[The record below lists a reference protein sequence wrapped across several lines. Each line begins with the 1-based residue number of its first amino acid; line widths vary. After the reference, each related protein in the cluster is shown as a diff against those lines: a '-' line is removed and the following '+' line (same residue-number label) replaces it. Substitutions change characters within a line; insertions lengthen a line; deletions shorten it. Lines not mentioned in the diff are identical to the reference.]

1 MDKYKNILVPCTS
14 IKSDAKGVKSDLI
27 SLSFHE
33 ELYQQRKQIIDLY
46 THADC
51 IICGRNFIK
60 EESTAPK
67 RNLDWENCLPACQR
81 YTGVIYSHVEAQNWQ
96 KADNVLIV
104 SPLWGIIRPQDKIP
118 NYSLEM
124 CDFLIDKK
132 NNIHTRIWKLW
143 RPALDN
149 LINKLT
155 KNQKPYTLLYK
166 KCSLGFEV
174 NTRNT
179 FESPITNW
187 NDNYGHNKGRW
198 LNNYLSN
205 K

>member
-1 MDKYKNILVPCTS
+1 MDKYKSILVSCS
-14 IKSDAKGVKSDLI
+14 SRKSDAKGVKSELI
-27 SLSFHE
+27 SLSFNE
-33 ELYQQRKQIIDLY
+33 ELYQQRKKIVDLY
-46 THADC
+46 TDTDC
-51 IICGRNFIK
+51 IIRGRNFIK
-60 EESTAPK
+60 EKPTAPK

-81 YTGVIYSHVEAQNWQ
+81 YTGVIYSHVEARNWQ
-96 KADNVLIV
+96 KADDVLIV

-132 NNIHTRIWKLW
+132 NNIHTCIWQLW
-143 RPALDN
+143 RPAMDN

-155 KNQKPYTLLYK
+155 KNQKPYTLLYQ

-179 FESPITNW
+179 FESPLPNW
-187 NDNYGHNKGRW
+187 RDNYGHHKGGW
-198 LNNYLSN
+198 LNDHLSN
-205 K
+205 R